1 MATTQEITEW
11 SHNEDRKHCS
21 SIFPAEYERLLMERA
36 DVLVTLTGRAYTA
49 APPSGVAGTPVPA
62 TDTVGSGRARVFAYG
77 LVWVGS
83 WERDG
88 IDEPFRLISD
98 DGSVAVVPP
107 GVPWVSI
114 LPDIATLTYE

>member
-1 MATTQEITEW
+1 VVDQYPGALVY
-11 SHNEDRKHCS
+11 EDGKYLRFYGNTLTGGGPRQRGLVS
-21 SIFPAEYERLLMERA
+21 A
-36 DVLVTLTGRAYTA
+36 DVLDPHRRAYTA
-49 APPSGVAGTPVPA
+49 TPPRGWDPGARP
-62 TDTVGSGRARVFAYG
+62 TVGSGRARVFAYG
-77 LVWVGS
+77 LVWVGT
-83 WERDG
+83 WERDE